1 MLEKSRICVQPNLRR
16 NLREKRLN
24 FFCAVWY
31 HKNGQNL
38 LYSWLRS
45 GNPHNAT
52 VSYYVTAVG
61 DYNDSTVVTANCLRP
76 TLRPTVQKRKL
87 VHLHC
92 SIRAGSE
99 MGQEGVFVL
108 RSKRAEPDPTES
120 AAHKF
125 CGKIRSDFSN
135 CDIIISGKNLY
146 LVWLRSGYEFNTN
159 TAFHTTASGF
169 YDSVSVL
176 TPNCLRPTLRPTVQ
190 KRKLVHLHCSIR
202 AGSEMGQEGVLSCAR
217 KRAET
222 DPTVSAA

>member
-1 MLEKSRICVQPNLRR
+1 M
-16 NLREKRLN
+16 
-24 FFCAVWY
+24 
-31 HKNGQNL
+31 
-38 LYSWLRS
+38 
-45 GNPHNAT
+45 
-52 VSYYVTAVG
+52 
-61 DYNDSTVVTANCLRP
+61 TVVDDYIAVNVDTPNCLRP

-146 LVWLRSGYEFNTN
+146 VVGCVPAMNLIQTLRFTRLHRVFMTVFQFLRLIVCGRALRSDCSKREFVN
-159 TAFHTTASGF
+159 
-169 YDSVSVL
+169 
-176 TPNCLRPTLRPTVQ
+176 
-190 KRKLVHLHCSIR
+190 LHCKIR
-202 AGSEMGQEGVLSCAR
+202 AGSKMGQEGVFVLRS
-217 KRAET
+217 
-222 DPTVSAA
+222 